1 MSYANQLTEQI
12 HTVLDRL
19 TADGAEWRPALIAD
33 EVVRSHDAG
42 LAEGDDALFW
52 RHCGYAE
59 TRREVT
65 RCINARAGDRP
76 TGDSDPQFVF
86 PGYQHLQR
94 YYVVQRDGEDM
105 GVPVFEMTDLE
116 IESKVALYRAQA
128 RAQLAH
134 ANELIE
140 YRAARRKSTA

>member
-1 MSYANQLTEQI
+1 MSYATQLTEQI
-12 HTVLDRL
+12 HGVLDRL
-19 TADGAEWRPALIAD
+19 AAEGAEWRPALIAD
-33 EVVRSHDAG
+33 EIVRSHDAG
-42 LAEGDDALFW
+42 LAEDDDALFW
-52 RHCGYAE
+52 KHCGYSE

-76 TGDSDPQFVF
+76 GAPTEEQIVL

-105 GVPVFEMTDLE
+105 GVPVHELSDLE
-116 IESKVALYRAQA
+116 IEAKVALYRAQA

-134 ANELIE
+134 ADELVE
-140 YRAARRKSTA
+140 YRVARRKSSA